1 VTSLLKTRQGRLWAG
16 LTLVVAACLALLV
29 PGCVFQ
35 TSNDARRAI
44 AARSSETVV
53 LTPTAAPT
61 GDGNQPAVARRPDD
75 GPGAGSTL
83 RRKLERAYLPLI
95 RAWRAKRLYLPLAVN
110 AQPSPTPTP
119 RPTKKPKPKPTRP
132 PPPTPTPT
140 PPWPEPLEEPG
151 NSKLGLH
158 VEWNNSPDI
167 MEFIRRTKPAVV
179 KAVGDFGFLEEIKA
193 VSPTTI
199 TVARLVQGAQTM
211 EGDPAQAAR
220 AFVAQNLEQYRLN
233 PAVDYWEGWNEPAV
247 RGDQM
252 RWYAAFEAERTR
264 AMAEHGFRVAVGA
277 FSTGTPEWEDFGLF
291 LPAIQAAR
299 QHGGILTVH
308 EYDAPTMQRAVGAGL
323 PGHPNYPDR
332 GALALRYRWWYQ
344 DFLLPRGLVIPL
356 VISEAGIDGGLPNR
370 PGPGDARGWQ
380 NFADYW
386 KDQGLGGAVDA
397 YVRQL
402 AWYDAQVRQDPY
414 VIGFTVFTA
423 GAISEQ
429 WKSFD
434 VTPILRDIATYVVSQ
449 K

>member
-1 VTSLLKTRQGRLWAG
+1 MNSPGNARRTVFWVGLVLLVGI
-16 LTLVVAACLALLV
+16 CLALL
-29 PGCVFQ
+29 PSCR
-35 TSNDARRAI
+35 SSDSPNAR
-44 AARSSETVV
+44 AARPSRTVAATV
-53 LTPTAAPT
+53 ADDGDQTALAL
-61 GDGNQPAVARRPDD
+61 RPDE
-75 GPGAGSTL
+75 PPVSSP
-83 RRKLERAYLPLI
+83 RNREVSRAYLPLI
-95 RAWRAKRLYLPLAVN
+95 LSWRPKRSYMPLALNV
-110 AQPSPTPTP
+110 QPSPTPTP
-119 RPTKKPKPKPTRP
+119 RPTKTPEPKPTRP

-140 PPWPEPLEEPG
+140 PPWPEALEEPG

-167 MEFIRRTKPAVV
+167 MEFIRRTKPAAL
-179 KAVGDFGFLEEIKA
+179 KAVGDFGFLEEVKE
-193 VSPTTI
+193 VSPTTV
-199 TVARLVQGAQTM
+199 TVARLVQGAQAM
-211 EGDPAQAAR
+211 EGDPVQAAR
-220 AFVAQNLEQYRLN
+220 AFVAQNLEQYQLN

-252 RWYAAFEAERTR
+252 RWYAAFEVERTR
-264 AMAEHGFRVAVGA
+264 VMAQHGFRVAVGA
-277 FSTGTPEWEDFGLF
+277 FSTGTPEWEDFALF

-308 EYDAPTMQRAVGAGL
+308 EYDAPTMQRTVGAGL
-323 PGHPNYPDR
+323 PGRPNYPDR
-332 GALALRYRWWYQ
+332 GALALRYRWWYE
-344 DFLLPRGLVIPL
+344 DFLIPRGLTIPL
-356 VISEAGIDGGLPNR
+356 VISEAGVDGGLPNR

-380 NFADYW
+380 EFTDYW
-386 KDQGLGGAVDA
+386 QDRGLGGAVDA

-423 GAISEQ
+423 GAISDQ

>member
-1 VTSLLKTRQGRLWAG
+1 MKSHGASRRTGFWVG
-16 LTLVVAACLALLV
+16 LMLMVAACVTLLL
-29 PGCVFQ
+29 PSC
-35 TSNDARRAI
+35 TSGGSPSAR
-44 AARSSETVV
+44 AARPT
-53 LTPTAAPT
+53 TTAAVENTP
-61 GDGNQPAVARRPDD
+61 DPPAVARRPDEPP
-75 GPGAGSTL
+75 PGAQPTRELSRL
-83 RRKLERAYLPLI
+83 YLPLI
-95 RAWRAKRLYLPLAVN
+95 RAWRLRRFYMPLALN
-110 AQPSPTPTP
+110 RQPSPTPTP
-119 RPTKKPKPKPTRP
+119 RPTQTSKPKPTRP
-132 PPPTPTPT
+132 PPPTATPT
-140 PPWPEPLEEPG
+140 PPWPEALEKPG

-179 KAVGDFGFLEEIKA
+179 KAVGDFGFLEEVKV

-199 TVARLVQGAQTM
+199 TVARLVQGAQSM
-211 EGDPAQAAR
+211 EGDPVEAAR
-220 AFVAQNLEQYRLN
+220 AFVGQNLEQYQLN
-233 PAVDYWEGWNEPAV
+233 PAVDFWEGWNEPAV

-264 AMAEHGFRVAVGA
+264 LMAEHGFRVAVGA
-277 FSTGTPEWEDFGLF
+277 FSTGTPEWEDFELF

-323 PGHPNYPDR
+323 PGRPNYPDR
-332 GALALRYRWWYQ
+332 GALALRYRWWYE
-344 DFLLPRGLVIPL
+344 DFLLPRGLAIPL
-356 VISEAGIDGGLPNR
+356 VISEVGIDGGLPNR
-370 PGPGDARGWQ
+370 PGPADARGWQ
-380 NFADYW
+380 DFKGYW
-386 KDQGLGGAVDA
+386 HDQGLGGAVDA

-423 GAISEQ
+423 GAISDQ

-434 VTPILRDIATYVVSQ
+434 VTPILRDIAIYVVSQ